1 MDQQLGLPRYD
12 SYKDSGVGWIGDI
25 PEGWEIK
32 SLKAVLTER
41 KENNDPIKTK
51 DILSLCMYRGVIPY
65 AEKGNSGNK
74 AKADLTAYR
83 LAYPGDIVL
92 NSMNVIVG
100 SVGLSKYFGAVSP
113 VYYMLRPRKRE
124 DYVEYFDAVFQTVCF
139 QKNLTRLGNGI
150 LIKKSEASGKLNTI
164 RMRIPMSKLNRELIP
179 YPCPREQQRIA
190 NFLDKKTAEIDE
202 IIAKKQRLIEL
213 LKEQKAILINQAVT
227 KGLNPNVAM
236 RDSGVEWI
244 GEVPAGWKGKKAKF
258 LFVQSRLPVHKN
270 DGVVTA
276 YRDGQVTLRTNRR
289 TEGYTIAIL
298 EQGYQG
304 IRKGQLV
311 LNSMDAFAGAI
322 GVSDSDGKC
331 SPEYVICD
339 PIDHEEVVPMYYAL
353 LLREMA
359 LSGYIEVISSAVRQ
373 RAMRIRFNNLAS
385 LLLPV
390 PPITEQTDIV
400 KRVADLKIRFDAV
413 IETLNREI
421 ETINEYRA
429 ILIANTVTGK
439 IKI

>member
-1 MDQQLGLPRYD
+1 MDVKSGFLGLCGASYD
-12 SYKDSGVGWIGDI
+12 SGIEWLGIVPAGWRIKKLKFLSKIKTGEKDTVNKVDSGRYPFFIRSPRVERIETYSHD
-25 PEGWEIK
+25 EE
-32 SLKAVLTER
+32 AVLTAG
-41 KENNDPIKTK
+41 D
-51 DILSLCMYRGVIPY
+51 
-65 AEKGNSGNK
+65 
-74 AKADLTAYR
+74 
-83 LAYPGDIVL
+83 GDIGKIFHYINGKFEYHQRVYKF
-92 NSMNVIVG
+92 
-100 SVGLSKYFGAVSP
+100 SKF
-113 VYYMLRPRKRE
+113 KE
-124 DYVEYFDAVFQTVCF
+124 
-139 QKNLTRLGNGI
+139 I
-150 LIKKSEASGKLNTI
+150 SGKYLYYYLHRHLGEEVIKLSAKSTVDSL
-164 RMRIPMSKLNRELIP
+164 RLPMLQNFPVLLPSLEEQVLISD
-179 YPCPREQQRIA
+179 Y
-190 NFLDKKTAEIDE
+190 LDKKTTEIDE
-202 IIAKKQRLIEL
+202 AIANKQHLIEL

-227 KGLNPNVAM
+227 KGLTSNVPM

-244 GEVPAGWKGKKAKF
+244 GNVPKHWNGKKAKF
-258 LFVQSRLPVHKN
+258 LFTQSHLPVRKI

-276 YRDGQVTLRTNRR
+276 YRDGQVTLRSIRR
-289 TEGYTIAIL
+289 AEGYTVAIL

-339 PIDHEEVVPMYYAL
+339 PIEREEVVPMYYAL

-390 PPITEQTDIV
+390 PPLIEQTAIV
-400 KRVADLKIRFDAV
+400 EKVADLTDRFDAV
-413 IETLNREI
+413 MKILEREI
-421 ETINEYRA
+421 EAILEYKA